1 MRILTS
7 LAGQMFPRMFFSQL
21 WILIGLHWSGLAH
34 GDKFHSV
41 PHSIMHSMADSTWF
55 AGERRSESHWRFYSD
70 RITILERVSTG
81 ICVKGVKKKK
91 KSYSFN
97 RNPLVA
103 IKGRTSF
110 ISQPREDLNYQNALL
125 PAAQLLL
132 LLPSKAT
139 PTSSQK
145 ELEQVELSWNS
156 SKWDRVKKKHLF

>member
-91 KSYSFN
+91 K
-97 RNPLVA
+97 RL
-103 IKGRTSF
+103 F
-110 ISQPREDLNYQNALL
+110 IQSKPSGGNKRQNEFHLPTTRRPQLPECTASCCTAA
-125 PAAQLLL
+125 PAAAFQGHTHF
-132 LLPSKAT
+132 LPERVGASRA
-139 PTSSQK
+139 
-145 ELEQVELSWNS
+145 LMEQQ
-156 SKWDRVKKKHLF
+156 